1 MLVPSVTLAGHAVII
16 ASLLIGGM
24 TTPHVQGQGGCTPP
38 RAALGLCDMSAVSAS
53 NQDNATEVTGTTT
66 QGAASSPLNSSN
78 PESANQPSASPTGS
92 AGSGSPSASAPV
104 YRPLNPARF
113 GTTDIRCV
121 ITVGGR
127 CEVPFVGNA
136 QTEDEDAVID
146 ADGAA
151 TVVTISDIASFAPR
165 AAVQFMQPDRWMVV
179 GLPTNFYAQIDRHVV
194 SGTLLGQPADV
205 RFTPRAYN
213 WSYGDGTTA
222 LSGTPGNTWQ
232 ALGLAEFDPTATS
245 HVYTVEGTYVIDLT
259 VLYTAEY
266 RWAGGAWTPIA
277 GHVELP
283 ANPLVAEATSDAVT
297 VLVDRDCTRAPVGPG
312 C

>member
-1 MLVPSVTLAGHAVII
+1 MRMKCGSAIVVSVLLAFTT
-16 ASLLIGGM
+16 IGGLAHAQSDCGLNSQWLDRCSNVGA
-24 TTPHVQGQGGCTPP
+24 TAGGQGVELTGQSNSGSQTGQGSSSGGGS
-38 RAALGLCDMSAVSAS
+38 RADSADSTS
-53 NQDNATEVTGTTT
+53 SG
-66 QGAASSPLNSSN
+66 SSPAEFGTA
-78 PESANQPSASPTGS
+78 PAN
-92 AGSGSPSASAPV
+92 PV

-127 CEVPFVGNA
+127 CEVPFIGNA
-136 QTEDEDAVID
+136 QTEDEDAVLD
-146 ADGAA
+146 AGDSL

-205 RFTPRAYN
+205 RFTPRAYS

>member
-1 MLVPSVTLAGHAVII
+1 MHLAALIVAGALIFPSAAIPGANECPRSSQLT
-16 ASLLIGGM
+16 GGCSSS
-24 TTPHVQGQGGCTPP
+24 TGEIRGQGVELTGQSNSGSQTGQGSSSGGGSG
-38 RAALGLCDMSAVSAS
+38 ADSADSTS
-53 NQDNATEVTGTTT
+53 SGT
-66 QGAASSPLNSSN
+66 SS
-78 PESANQPSASPTGS
+78 EGFGS
-92 AGSGSPSASAPV
+92 APANPV

-127 CEVPFVGNA
+127 CEVPFIGNA
-136 QTEDEDAVID
+136 QTEDEDAVLD
-146 ADGAA
+146 AGDSL

-222 LSGTPGNTWQ
+222 LRGTPGNTWQ

-245 HVYTVEGTYVIDLT
+245 HVYTAEGTYVIDLT

-283 ANPLVAEATSDAVT
+283 ANRLVAQATSDAVT
-297 VLVDRDCTRAPVGPG
+297 VLVDRDCGRAPVGPG

>member
-1 MLVPSVTLAGHAVII
+1 M
-16 ASLLIGGM
+16 GGSC
-24 TTPHVQGQGGCTPP
+24 PEVG
-38 RAALGLCDMSAVSAS
+38 
-53 NQDNATEVTGTTT
+53 ATVN
-66 QGAASSPLNSSN
+66 GAAVDLNGQSSSRSQSGHGPDSGGGSSAESADSTFPGSSPAGFGTA
-78 PESANQPSASPTGS
+78 PAN
-92 AGSGSPSASAPV
+92 PV

-127 CEVPFVGNA
+127 CEVPFAGNA

-277 GHVELP
+277 GRVELP

>member
-1 MLVPSVTLAGHAVII
+1 MKCGSAIVASVLLAFTT
-16 ASLLIGGM
+16 IGGLAHAQSDCGLNSQWLDRCSNVGA
-24 TTPHVQGQGGCTPP
+24 TAGGQGVELTGQSNSGSQT
-38 RAALGLCDMSAVSAS
+38 GQGSSSGGGSSAESADS
-53 NQDNATEVTGTTT
+53 TFPG
-66 QGAASSPLNSSN
+66 SSPAGFGTA
-78 PESANQPSASPTGS
+78 PAN
-92 AGSGSPSASAPV
+92 PV

-127 CEVPFVGNA
+127 CEVPFAGNA